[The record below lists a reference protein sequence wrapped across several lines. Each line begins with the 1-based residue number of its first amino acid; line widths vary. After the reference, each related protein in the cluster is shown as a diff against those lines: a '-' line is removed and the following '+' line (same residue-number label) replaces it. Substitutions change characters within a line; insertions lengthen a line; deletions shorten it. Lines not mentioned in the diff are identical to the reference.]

1 MCANQPSGVR
11 KALDKLRDWGKAW
24 SWALALPALVI
35 SFASLWVAVS
45 SYHIASRGAVPIVAV
60 TGTRIKATSDSNTY
74 TLEVYFRNGGKED
87 ATSITLT
94 AGTINLITK
103 ETKQLAS
110 EKFTRLS
117 AALWETSSARLNI
130 RKTDLLNFL
139 VICISYS
146 DDSGDTLAPAVTFY
160 AVPDK
165 PPVLN
170 GNDAMPVSVP
180 AEEREPLLSGFAC
193 AKIAK

>member
-1 MCANQPSGVR
+1 MELGPSVTRIGH
-11 KALDKLRDWGKAW
+11 KLCKLMGCG
-24 SWALALPALVI
+24 L
-35 SFASLWVAVS
+35 S

-117 AALWETSSARLNI
+117 AALWETSSARLNVARPI
-130 RKTDLLNFL
+130 YS
-139 VICISYS
+139 IS
-146 DDSGDTLAPAVTFY
+146 L
-160 AVPDK
+160 
-165 PPVLN
+165 
-170 GNDAMPVSVP
+170 
-180 AEEREPLLSGFAC
+180 
-193 AKIAK
+193 